1 MKKLLPFLFAITL
14 GQFAY
19 AQCTL
24 SGLGSFYCA
33 SDTNAY
39 ALTAS
44 CTGGSP
50 QISGPG
56 VSGGSFYP
64 SQAGT
69 GNVTI
74 SVLSGAVTYTVSQT
88 GNFSPITMSSNATSV
103 TLGDDAV
110 SGACNVGFT
119 FRFFGTNYTQF
130 YISSNGFISFTSS
143 VGSGCCSGQS
153 LPNSTDPNNVIA
165 VAWEDLYPPAGGTIK
180 YETIGTAPNR
190 ICLITYDAIQHYTSG
205 NAITTQIKLFENGCG
220 TIEIHTTAMP
230 SDGGQHTMGIENSN
244 GTAAYTVSGRNASSW
259 SITNDFVSF
268 TPNCGN
274 TFTTFV
280 SGGPTLAVTND
291 TIDCFG
297 DSTASI
303 SVSASGQ
310 NPFTYLW
317 SNAETTAT
325 ISGLVQGTYSVTVTD
340 NDGCANDAEGFVDSP
355 DIIGAAVNSTD
366 ALCESSQ
373 DGTASVYPF
382 GGVPPY
388 TLAWSNGGTGNTS
401 NTLGVG
407 NYTVTVTDTIGCQS
421 IMGVNIGFDN
431 PDPIVNLGEDRTI
444 CPGQQ
449 IVLVA
454 PSGYSSYAWN
464 DLSSGTSLVV
474 SQTGT
479 YSLTATSA
487 AGCFGA
493 DTIEVTQVLP
503 DQVELGPAIQQGLAP
518 IVLDAG
524 PQYTSYLW
532 NTGATTS
539 SIGVT
544 IAGEYRVVVID
555 TNSCVSRDTVKVR
568 IWPVG
573 IDEISENGLS
583 VYPNPTTDFLVISSS
598 DVNATLE
605 IMLFDMQGRK
615 VMDTTKLLSA
625 GEETRI
631 DLGKLSPG
639 NYLLKLSSADF
650 TEDRLITVQ

>member
-1 MKKLLPFLFAITL
+1 MKKLLPFLFALTL
-14 GQFAY
+14 GEFAS

-24 SGLGSFYCA
+24 NGLASFYCA
-33 SDTNAY
+33 SDTNTY
-39 ALTAS
+39 TLTTSGCGSSPTILGAGI
-44 CTGGSP
+44 TGN
-50 QISGPG
+50 
-56 VSGGSFYP
+56 VFDP

-69 GNVTI
+69 DSI
-74 SVLSGAVTYTVSQT
+74 PIIVLQGTTTYQVSTTGSYGMESTSG
-88 GNFSPITMSSNATSV
+88 ATSV
-103 TLGDDAV
+103 TLSDDQV
-110 SGACNVGFT
+110 SGALNIGFT
-119 FRFFGTNYTQF
+119 FRFFDNQYTQF
-130 YISSNGFISFTSS
+130 YISSNGFITFTSTT
-143 VGSGCCSGQS
+143 VNGCCSGGYIPS
-153 LPNSTDPNNVIA
+153 SAAPNNIIA
-165 VAWEDLYPPAGGTIK
+165 AAWNDLYPPGGGSVT
-180 YETIGTAPNR
+180 YQTVGTAPNR
-190 ICLITYDAIQHYTSG
+190 RLLVTFTNVPQCCGSSYLRTHQY
-205 NAITTQIKLFENGCG
+205 KLYEGCG
-220 TIEIHTTAMP
+220 IIEIHTNSQPNNYSNST
-230 SDGGQHTMGIENSN
+230 QGIENDN
-244 GTAAYTVSGRNASSW
+244 GTTAYSVSGRVQ
-259 SITNDFVSF
+259 SIWTATNDYVRFA
-268 TPNCGN
+268 PNCGD
-274 TFTTFV
+274 TFWTFV
-280 SGGPTLAVTND
+280 SAGPTVAATND
-291 TIDCFG
+291 TIECFG

-303 SVSASGQ
+303 SVTASGQ
-310 NPFTYLW
+310 NPFSYLW

-325 ISGLVQGTYSVTVTD
+325 ISGLIQGTYTVTVTD
-340 NDGCANDAEGFVDSP
+340 NDGCANDTEGFVDSP

-382 GGVPPY
+382 GGTPPY

-407 NYTVTVTDTIGCQS
+407 NYTVTVTDNIGCQS

-431 PDPIVNLGEDRTI
+431 ADPIVNLGEDRTI

-454 PSGYSSYAWN
+454 PSGYASYAWN

-493 DTIEVTQVLP
+493 DTVEVTQVLP

-518 IVLDAG
+518 IVLSAG

-544 IAGEYRVVVID
+544 IPGEYRIVVID
-555 TNSCVSRDTVKVR
+555 TNSCVSRDTVNVR

-583 VYPNPTTDFLVISSS
+583 VYPNPATDFLVISSA

-605 IMLFDMQGRK
+605 ILLFDMQGRK
-615 VMDTTKLLSA
+615 VMNTTKLMSA

-631 DLGKLSPG
+631 DISKLSPG

-650 TEDRLITVQ
+650 TEDRVITVQ